1 MLHFRYNGLYYSR
14 SEMLEKGVH
23 CLGLAIQRSSG
34 KCVTHLS
41 LIHHIIL
48 KFPYTVLHSL
58 CCCVVLQYNAPHCT
72 ILYSSVLCCAMLC
85 HVVPCCIALY
95 CTALHCT
102 VLQCSHVKTDKIIDS
117 NISLGWGKVDHPGY
131 ASPKLQQAQLP
142 LVSNKECANK
152 LDNSPSSGQFSISQQ
167 MLCAGIINPG
177 NVTGGCHGDSG
188 GPLVCKAAEGRYVL
202 HGAVSWGSETC
213 NFNQENK
220 QYTVFARISEL
231 RDWIE
236 MTLYKN

>member
-1 MLHFRYNGLYYSR
+1 MCHAPLLNSSHHTEIPLHCIAF
-14 SEMLEKGVH
+14 
-23 CLGLAIQRSSG
+23 I
-34 KCVTHLS
+34 
-41 LIHHIIL
+41 
-48 KFPYTVLHSL
+48 
-58 CCCVVLQYNAPHCT
+58 
-72 ILYSSVLCCAMLC
+72 VLCCIVMQ
-85 HVVPCCIALY
+85 
-95 CTALHCT
+95 CTALYHTVQFCAALRCAISCRAVSHCIVLRCT
-102 VLQCSHVKTDKIIDS
+102 ALQCSHVKTDKIIDS

>member
-1 MLHFRYNGLYYSR
+1 MLYCNAMHRT
-14 SEMLEKGVH
+14 V
-23 CLGLAIQRSSG
+23 
-34 KCVTHLS
+34 
-41 LIHHIIL
+41 
-48 KFPYTVLHSL
+48 PY
-58 CCCVVLQYNAPHCT
+58 CT
-72 ILYSSVLCCAMLC
+72 VLCCA
-85 HVVPCCIALY
+85 VPCCAMSCRAVSHCIVLR
-95 CTALHCT
+95 CT

-213 NFNQENK
+213 NFNQK
-220 QYTVFARISEL
+220 KKTVHRFCSHQRAA
-231 RDWIE
+231 
-236 MTLYKN
+236 